1 MAVMRALTVK
11 EYHTLLLA
19 VESLEGR
26 VIVWGSQ
33 RTAARLIRDGFVI
46 EHGKLFITAKGRR
59 AVRLQG
65 MSGGRA

>member
-1 MAVMRALTVK
+1 MRALTVK
-11 EYHTLLLA
+11 EYTTLLLA

-33 RTAARLIRDGFVI
+33 KTAARLIRDGFVI
-46 EHGKLFITAKGRR
+46 KHDKMFITAKGRR

>member
-1 MAVMRALTVK
+1 MRALTVK

-19 VESLEGR
+19 MESLEGR

-46 EHGKLFITAKGRR
+46 EHGKMFITAKGRR
-59 AVRLQG
+59 AVQLQG
-65 MSGGRA
+65 SSGGRA